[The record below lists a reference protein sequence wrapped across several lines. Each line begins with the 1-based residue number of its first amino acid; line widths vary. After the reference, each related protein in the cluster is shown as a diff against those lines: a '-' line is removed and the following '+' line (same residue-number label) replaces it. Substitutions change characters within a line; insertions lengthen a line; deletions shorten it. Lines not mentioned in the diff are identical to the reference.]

1 MSDLLNIGSSAVSA
15 YRSALAA
22 VGENVANAETPGY
35 ARRSIKLSQADGG
48 GSSPDP
54 IYRDSILFGGVA
66 AVGVQRAWDSF
77 RASEARYA
85 ASADGRASVRQ
96 QWLTNIEGALGDS
109 AAGIGQSLTG
119 FFNAGAT
126 LAATPEDRLGRAA
139 MLTALDNV
147 ASAFRMTADGLG
159 RVADGIAD
167 ATRLDVEAVNGAL
180 AALHE
185 LNGTIRVA
193 PAGSTAKA
201 SLEDQ
206 RERLIDEI
214 AARID
219 ITASVARDGTAA
231 LSLAGASAV
240 PLLAGTGPG
249 YLSTATA
256 ADGRIAI
263 TLSIAGTSMPLP
275 ATGGRLAGL
284 TEMAAATA
292 DRRAALDALAGDV
305 ATTINAWSAAGTDG
319 NGDPGADL
327 LALPAGAASM
337 RLVASDP
344 ALIAARGAD
353 GVPNSNL
360 LALDAM
366 RGAGGFE
373 ARWGALVSDN
383 AQSVAVARSE
393 AAAASSWRDLGFA
406 ALDEVT
412 GIDLDREAA
421 ELLRYQQ
428 AYGGATRIIQVA
440 RETVNAI
447 LDLF

>member
-54 IYRDSILFGGVA
+54 IYRDSILFGGVT

-96 QWLTNIEGALGDS
+96 QWLTNIESALGDG

-126 LAATPEDRLGRAA
+126 LAATPADRLGRAA
-139 MLTALDNV
+139 MLTALDTV
-147 ASAFRMTADGLG
+147 ASAFRTTADGLG

-167 ATRLDVEAVNGAL
+167 ATRLDVEGVNGAL

-193 PAGSTAKA
+193 PAGSTART

-206 RERLIDEI
+206 RDRLIDEI
-214 AARID
+214 AERID
-219 ITASVARDGTAA
+219 VTATISRDGAA
-231 LSLAGASAV
+231 SLSLAGASGVA
-240 PLLAGTGPG
+240 LLTGTGPA
-249 YLSTATA
+249 YLTMATA

-263 TLSIAGTSMPLP
+263 HLSVAGTSMPLP

-284 TEMAAATA
+284 TEMASATA
-292 DRRAALDALAGDV
+292 DRRAALDSLAGDLV
-305 ATTINAWSAAGTDG
+305 TGINAVSAGGIDG

-337 RLVASDP
+337 RLIVSDP
-344 ALIAARGAD
+344 ALIAAQGAD

-360 LALDAM
+360 LALDAL

-373 ARWGALVSDN
+373 DRWNALVSDN
-383 AQSVAVARSE
+383 AQSVAVAMSE
-393 AAAASSWRDLGFA
+393 ATAAASWRDLGFA

-421 ELLRYQQ
+421 ELLRFQQ
-428 AYGGATRIIQVA
+428 AYSGATRVIQVA

>member
-85 ASADGRASVRQ
+85 ASADGRASVRR
-96 QWLTNIEGALGDS
+96 QWLTNIESALGDG

-126 LAATPEDRLGRAA
+126 LAATPADRLGRAA

-147 ASAFRMTADGLG
+147 ASAFRTTADGLG
-159 RVADGIAD
+159 RIAGGIAD
-167 ATRLDVEAVNGAL
+167 AARLDVEAVNGAL

-193 PAGSTAKA
+193 PTGSTAKA

-219 ITASVARDGTAA
+219 ITATVARDGSAA
-231 LSLAGASAV
+231 LSLAGASGV
-240 PLLAGTGPG
+240 SLLAGAGPG
-249 YLSTATA
+249 FLSTATA

-263 TLSIAGTSMPLP
+263 HLSISGTTMPLP
-275 ATGGRLAGL
+275 ATGGKLAGL
-284 TEMAAATA
+284 SEMAAATA
-292 DRRAALDALAGDV
+292 DRRSALDALAGDV
-305 ATTINAWSAAGTDG
+305 GTAINAWSAAGTDDNG
-319 NGDPGADL
+319 NPGADL

-337 RLVASDP
+337 RLTALDP

-366 RGAGGFE
+366 RGPAGFE

-393 AAAASSWRDLGFA
+393 ATAAASWRDLGFA

-421 ELLRYQQ
+421 ELLRFQQ

>member
-35 ARRSIKLSQADGG
+35 ARRSIRLSQADGG

-54 IYRDSILFGGVA
+54 IYRDSILFGGVT

-96 QWLTNIEGALGDS
+96 QWLTNIEGALGDG

-119 FFNAGAT
+119 FFNAAAT

-147 ASAFRMTADGLG
+147 ASAFCTTAEGLG
-159 RVADGIAD
+159 RVAAGIGE
-167 ATRLDVEAVNGAL
+167 ATALDVKALNGAL
-180 AALHE
+180 IALHE

-193 PAGSTAKA
+193 PAGSTARA

-219 ITASVARDGTAA
+219 VTASIAGDGTVA
-231 LSLAGASAV
+231 LGLAGASGV
-240 PLLAGTGPG
+240 SLLTGNGPG
-249 YLSTATA
+249 YLSTAMA

-263 TLSIAGTSMPLP
+263 HLSVAGTSMPLP

-284 TEMAAATA
+284 TEMASATA
-292 DRRAALDALAGDV
+292 DRRAALDALAADFV
-305 ATTINAWSAAGTDG
+305 TRINGGSASGIDG
-319 NGDPGADL
+319 NGNPGADL
-327 LALPAGAASM
+327 LAMPAGAASM
-337 RLVASDP
+337 RVVTSDP
-344 ALIAARGAD
+344 AAIAAAAG
-353 GVPNSNL
+353 GIPNGNL
-360 LALDAM
+360 LALEAL
-366 RGAGGFE
+366 RGPNGFE

-383 AQSVAVARSE
+383 AQSVAVAKSE
-393 AAAASSWRDLGFA
+393 AAAAASWRDLGFA

-421 ELLRYQQ
+421 ELLRFQQ

>member
-35 ARRSIKLSQADGG
+35 ARRSIKLGQADGG

-54 IYRDSILFGGVA
+54 IYRDSILFGGVT

-85 ASADGRASVRQ
+85 ASSDGRASVRR
-96 QWLTNIEGALGDS
+96 QWLTNIESALGDGP
-109 AAGIGQSLTG
+109 AGIGQSLTS
-119 FFNAGAT
+119 FFNSGAT
-126 LAATPEDRLGRAA
+126 LAATPADRLARSA

-147 ASAFRMTADGLG
+147 ASAFRTTADALG
-159 RVADGIAD
+159 RVAGGIAD
-167 ATRLDVEAVNGAL
+167 AARLDVEGVNGAL
-180 AALHE
+180 AALHK

-219 ITASVARDGTAA
+219 ITATVSRDGAA
-231 LSLAGASAV
+231 SLSLAGASGVA
-240 PLLAGTGPG
+240 LLAGTGPG
-249 YLSTATA
+249 YLSMATA

-263 TLSIAGTSMPLP
+263 HLSVAGTSMPLP

-284 TEMAAATA
+284 AEMASAAA
-292 DRRAALDALAGDV
+292 DRRAALDALASDLV
-305 ATTINAWSAAGTDG
+305 TRINAASADGVDG

-337 RLVASDP
+337 RLIVSDP
-344 ALIAARGAD
+344 ALIAAQGAD
-353 GVPNSNL
+353 GVPNSNP
-360 LALDAM
+360 LALDAL

-373 ARWGALVSDN
+373 DRWNAFVSDN
-383 AQSVAVARSE
+383 AQSVAVAKSE
-393 AAAASSWRDLGFA
+393 AAAAASWRDLGFA

-421 ELLRYQQ
+421 ELLRFQQ